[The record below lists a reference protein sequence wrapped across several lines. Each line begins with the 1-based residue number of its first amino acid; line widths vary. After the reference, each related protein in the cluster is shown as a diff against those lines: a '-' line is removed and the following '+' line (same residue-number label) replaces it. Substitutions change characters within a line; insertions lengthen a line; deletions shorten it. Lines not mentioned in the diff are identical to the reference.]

1 MSKTETE
8 IETEPDQI
16 SQEDLE
22 SYRELSSRS
31 RELNWTVEK
40 LRKSLLSRID
50 AGVPVEKGALDAV
63 ITESEQK
70 RMTNDELVRILGIEV
85 VENVRAA
92 IKPQTSRSLKIVER
106 AVKSAAARSR
116 RRKVA

>member
-8 IETEPDQI
+8 TAPDQI
-16 SQEDLE
+16 RQADLE
-22 SYRELSSRS
+22 SYRDLSNQS

-40 LRKSLLSRID
+40 MRKSLLSRID
-50 AGVPVEKGALDAV
+50 AGVPIEPGPLDAELV
-63 ITESEQK
+63 ETEQK

-92 IKPQTSRSLKIVER
+92 ILPSKSRSLKIVER
-106 AVKSAAARSR
+106 VVKSAAARTR
-116 RRKVA
+116 RRKAA